1 MSLDCD
7 VVITASGAPAMRD
20 RLTGE
25 LMHPLVGPLVEAP
38 RLYIE
43 PSRLKERLSR
53 DGSAGALVLLDV
65 GLGAGSN
72 AILAWRLAQSLP
84 HAARQ
89 LSILSFD
96 RSLAALELALEPEHR
111 AAFGLDGD
119 AFLAARAFLE
129 RGVHE
134 TERVTWRLHL
144 GELVPALASLAVEQ
158 PGVADIVY
166 WDPFSPRKNPELWT
180 LTAFTALRAL
190 CRDGVTLH
198 TYSRA
203 TSVRT
208 ALLLAGFAVGES
220 DAVGGGRQGTCAA
233 LRVADLEQPLGPRFL
248 DRLTRSSA
256 PFPSDAPPDA
266 LHRLRALA
274 QFAR

>member
-1 MSLDCD
+1 VSLECD

-53 DGSAGALVLLDV
+53 DDSADPLVLLDV

-72 AILAWRLAQSLP
+72 AVHAWRLAQSMP
-84 HAARQ
+84 RVARR

-96 RSLAALELALEPEHR
+96 RSLAALTLALAPEHR

-119 AFLAARAFLE
+119 AFLAARALLE
-129 RGVHE
+129 RGLHE
-134 TERVTWRLHL
+134 SERVTWSLHL
-144 GELVPALASLAVEQ
+144 GELVPALEALALARRE
-158 PGVADIVY
+158 VADIVY
-166 WDPFSPRKNPELWT
+166 WDPFSPRKNPDLWT
-180 LTAFTALRAL
+180 LTAFSALRAL
-190 CRDGVTLH
+190 CREGVTLH

-220 DAVGGGRQGTCAA
+220 DAVGVGRQGTCAA
-233 LRVADLEQPLGPRFL
+233 LAVTDLEQPLGPRFL

-256 PFPSDAPPDA
+256 PFPEDAPSDA
-266 LHRLRALA
+266 LCRVRALP